1 MKESS
6 IIIYI
11 QRDAHN
17 NPFATVLYN
26 EENAYYL
33 KDRTKELAIQVSTK
47 TDIYDDTLIKPIII
61 SAEEEKEINYENI
74 NLEKD
79 NYIITGCNSG
89 RQNILDLITIL
100 NSSASKF
107 AIQTPLIITDGEI
120 EPIFYNEERI
130 DRSLRLRYTNEEI
143 DELEQEKYT
152 YIKNHLKK
160 NTKTLRRRF

>member
-6 IIIYI
+6 IIVYI

-33 KDRTKELAIQVSTK
+33 KDRTKEFAVQVSTK
-47 TDIYDDTLIKPIII
+47 TNINDDKLIKPIII
-61 SAEEEKEINYENI
+61 SAEEEKEICYKTI

-79 NYIITGCNSG
+79 KYIITGCNPG
-89 RQNILDLITIL
+89 EKNILDLITIL

-107 AIQTPLIITDGEI
+107 AVQTPLIVTDGEM

-130 DRSLRLRYTNEEI
+130 DRYLRLRYTNEEI
-143 DELEQEKYT
+143 DNLEQEKYA
-152 YIKNHLKK
+152 YIKTNLKK
-160 NTKTLRRRF
+160 NAKTLRRKF